1 MSQTL
6 SHYVAL
12 SKRSIVNVAR
22 QPVQIVP
29 ALVFP
34 LLFMSMSSAALQ
46 ESTNLPGFP
55 ANSFMQFLF
64 ATTVVQGALFGSI
77 AAGEDM
83 ATDIEGGF
91 FERLIATPVTRTSI
105 LVGRVAGAM
114 SVAFFQAWL
123 FFGIV
128 SLFGLEVH
136 GGLTA
141 MLLIAVVAS
150 VLAGGIGA
158 ISVSLALRTGS
169 SEAVQGSFPLLFSLM
184 FISSAFFPRE
194 LMEGWFHDVAT
205 INPFS
210 HMIEGL
216 RTQVI
221 SGLDLGAIGKS
232 LAVAGAILA
241 GGVAASA
248 AALRKRLSVG
258 S

>member
-1 MSQTL
+1 MSLTL

-12 SKRSIVNVAR
+12 SRRSIVNVTR

-55 ANSFMQFLF
+55 ASSFMQFLF

-91 FERLIATPVTRTSI
+91 FERLISTPVTRTSI

-114 SVAFFQAWL
+114 TVAFFQAWL

-128 SLFGLEVH
+128 SLFGLELE
-136 GGLTA
+136 GGIA
-141 MLLIAVVAS
+141 GMLLLAIVAS
-150 VLAGGIGA
+150 ILAGGIGA
-158 ISVSLALRTGS
+158 LTVSFALRTGS
-169 SEAVQGSFPLLFSLM
+169 SEAVQGSFPLMFSLM

-216 RTQVI
+216 RAQVI
-221 SGLDLGAIGKS
+221 SGLDFGEITKS
-232 LAVAGAILA
+232 LAVAGAIFA
-241 GGVAASA
+241 GGIAASA
-248 AALRKRLSVG
+248 VALRKRLELG

>member
-1 MSQTL
+1 
-6 SHYVAL
+6 
-12 SKRSIVNVAR
+12 
-22 QPVQIVP
+22 
-29 ALVFP
+29 
-34 LLFMSMSSAALQ
+34 
-46 ESTNLPGFP
+46 
-55 ANSFMQFLF
+55 
-64 ATTVVQGALFGSI
+64 
-77 AAGEDM
+77 M

-91 FERLIATPVTRTSI
+91 FERLISTPVTRTSI

-114 SVAFFQAWL
+114 TVAFLQAWM

-128 SLFGLEVH
+128 SLFGLELE
-136 GGLTA
+136 GGIAA
-141 MLLIAVVAS
+141 MLLIALVAS

-194 LMEGWFHDVAT
+194 LMEGWFHAVAT

-216 RTQVI
+216 RAQVL
-221 SGLDLGAIGKS
+221 SGLDFGEIAKAI
-232 LAVAGAILA
+232 AVAGAIFA

-248 AALRKRLSVG
+248 AALRKRLALG